1 MNARKQLEAQQSLDI
16 FAAAKHYSSPHV
28 LQIELEQAAVKRP
41 HCELSKY
48 QNHKQQIKMSATV
61 KTAAQNISTTTNPWP
76 YVALDPKQ
84 GLILFLITLP
94 GTLANIVAFL
104 TTLKVTREQRKV
116 APNYLILAL
125 NLTDFYGIVFCT
137 LPTLLCYLHKR
148 WVGGNAMCNFQ
159 SVSTMFASLASGI
172 LATAMAIDRLLAV
185 WKPFLYKKHVT
196 MRRTFFTV
204 TGTWLGAFIVAI
216 SPLAGSDFFV
226 KNLTGTYCTINWFAK
241 QTANQ
246 VYAVIYAIIGVTLVA
261 IVVFCNVKIVVTLL
275 AQRKKRSALHGLEME
290 EHVDDG
296 RKKSE
301 MQLVK
306 SVGAVSILFIICWF
320 PFMVSLLTQFFGGG
334 GGSNYLETG
343 CYPKWCTQGKWGL
356 YLLIF
361 QRDWQATSE
370 SYIPNENFLVTPA
383 GSDTTGLNEKAH
395 SNIIEDTG
403 KERSNLSDPFDKKPR
418 N

>member
-1 MNARKQLEAQQSLDI
+1 
-16 FAAAKHYSSPHV
+16 
-28 LQIELEQAAVKRP
+28 
-41 HCELSKY
+41 
-48 QNHKQQIKMSATV
+48 MSATA
-61 KTAAQNISTTTNPWP
+61 KTAAQNISTTANPWP

-204 TGTWLGAFIVAI
+204 TGTWLGGFIVAI

-261 IVVFCNVKIVVTLL
+261 IVVFCNVKIAVTLL

-290 EHVDDG
+290 EHADDG

-320 PFMVSLLTQFFGGG
+320 PFMVSLFTQFRGEAVYHEIDC
-334 GGSNYLETG
+334 S
-343 CYPKWCTQGKWGL
+343 PKWRTQGKWGL
-356 YLLIF
+356 YPPSF
-361 QRDWQATSE
+361 
-370 SYIPNENFLVTPA
+370 F
-383 GSDTTGLNEKAH
+383 
-395 SNIIEDTG
+395 
-403 KERSNLSDPFDKKPR
+403 KEGVF
-418 N
+418 

>member
-1 MNARKQLEAQQSLDI
+1 M
-16 FAAAKHYSSPHV
+16 
-28 LQIELEQAAVKRP
+28 
-41 HCELSKY
+41 
-48 QNHKQQIKMSATV
+48 T
-61 KTAAQNISTTTNPWP
+61 TTQNISTTANPWP

-104 TTLKVTREQRKV
+104 TTLKVTREQKKV

-172 LATAMAIDRLLAV
+172 LATAMATDRLLAV

-204 TGTWLGAFIVAI
+204 TATWLGAFVVAI

-241 QTANQ
+241 ETANQ
-246 VYAVIYAIIGVTLVA
+246 VYAVFYAIIGITMVA

-275 AQRKKRSALHGLEME
+275 AQRKKRGALYGLEME

-306 SVGAVSILFIICWF
+306 SVGAVSALFIICWF
-320 PFMVSLLTQFFGGG
+320 PFMVRRLPLD
-334 GGSNYLETG
+334 SNPSRARHKGTG
-343 CYPKWCTQGKWGL
+343 RK
-356 YLLIF
+356 I
-361 QRDWQATSE
+361 
-370 SYIPNENFLVTPA
+370 
-383 GSDTTGLNEKAH
+383 
-395 SNIIEDTG
+395 
-403 KERSNLSDPFDKKPR
+403 
-418 N
+418 